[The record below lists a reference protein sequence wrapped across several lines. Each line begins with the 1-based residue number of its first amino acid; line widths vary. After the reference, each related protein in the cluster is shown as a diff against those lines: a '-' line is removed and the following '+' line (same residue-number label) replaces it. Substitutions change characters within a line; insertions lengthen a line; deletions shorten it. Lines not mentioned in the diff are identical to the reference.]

1 MRILAIRGCNL
12 ASLAG
17 EFEIDLARGPLGA
30 AGVFAIVGN
39 TGAGKSTLLDALCV
53 ALFDRTPRLTNHS
66 RVQVGRGEDD
76 PLALGAQDVRTL
88 LRRGAAH
95 GWAEVDFESG
105 DARRYRAR
113 WSVRRARN
121 QADGTIQ
128 AQQVSLIA
136 LDGNERL
143 GGTKTETLD
152 AIHERLGLTFDQFRR
167 SALLAQGEFAAF
179 LRADGKDRSELL
191 ERMTGTEIYS
201 RLSVA
206 AHVRATLAEQALT
219 RGRTYAHAIAV
230 LDDDSRRVAEREL
243 VLAEEA
249 KLAAKKRFEAAERA
263 HRWGTEATVRADAL
277 AKAEAALAAASAA
290 TADADVDRAEL
301 ALRRRAEALRPAW
314 EAAARADRQVAIA
327 RGEATSA
334 ADAAKRAI
342 EAHAFTVARRTE
354 LAELL
359 APLRAARIAAGLVE
373 LRVVERRGT
382 DRGAYARGAGE
393 RAVRDDAR
401 ERRDVRG
408 HDDVR
413 GMSGADRDDTALGMM
428 SGAERGDTALG
439 MLSGAERGDR
449 AHAMLSGADRDDD
462 ARGML
467 VGAGRGD
474 DDVAGMLSGVERD
487 DARFARNDAP
497 FARGDEARFAASA
510 GRLLSIVSDARRAT
524 DVVGADTLARA
535 AAADAEWV
543 QKRVALAAEVAAWSE
558 VDAKFAQHAVA
569 ADAVIAVSR
578 LIAEHAESRG
588 KLVKGRADAADEVRK
603 AADKHA
609 DAQRKVEAFSKKRGL
624 SLEAARKQEDEARR
638 RKSEVEQ
645 LVQVAAAARQSRV
658 ACEEIDR
665 QLAEHAAHEA
675 ADAEARVMANVTH
688 ERALIVRAERT
699 RIVEELRKAAGY
711 EHARAE
717 LVDGEPCP
725 LCGAEEHP
733 WRDRGALDGVIAT
746 ATEQLL
752 EVTGQIDV
760 ATKLLAT
767 LDVRAT
773 HRAADITRLGKHRAT
788 AIASAEAAL
797 PTWAEQLTALGEL
810 SLVRDPA
817 SDEARQLA
825 AELHAA
831 ATKGLE
837 AARATRSQTEAATK
851 AATEAQAEVALCQT
865 AVDGATAR
873 LGEIDR
879 KMSDLDATIGRLDG
893 ERAGR
898 ADRHAELARE
908 LDAAIARWIEAAP
921 EGAPGPSRRSARGST
936 SPDAVD
942 TAGPDADGAPSTS
955 VVASRDGRPSRSDAI
970 AAVRM
975 KYGIEPRGRDR
986 APTYDDYRAW
996 MSELAA
1002 AWRTRTDKVA
1012 RAEAAV
1018 GAALDVL
1025 DIDARD
1031 ADRAVA
1037 EHAAR
1042 RAEAEKRRDDLV
1054 VELRAAS
1061 DALATAREGTGFD
1074 DDELRRLLVADAS
1087 RYEALVEKLA
1097 RLDRAVEREKA
1108 VVVERQRLV
1117 EEHQQARPPDLFYDK
1132 VDLVQVNQLAALA
1145 DAAQKRAAELAAT
1158 LAADADA
1165 RVRRHQALAQ
1175 LAIAEDEASVDRV
1188 LGEVIGSHDGK
1199 AFRSFAQSL
1208 TLDGLLA
1215 VANSHLEELAPRY
1228 QLQRVPR
1235 HDLELQVIDR
1245 DLGDE
1250 VRSVQS
1256 LSGGESFLVS
1266 LALALGLSSMSAH
1279 DVRVRTLLIDEGF
1292 GTLDATTLEMALSV
1306 LEALR
1311 QQGRQVGVI
1320 SHVPQLVERVG
1331 AHVRVVARGGGRSEV
1346 IVA

>member
-17 EFEIDLARGPLGA
+17 EFEIDLAHGPLGA

-66 RVQVGRGEDD
+66 RVQVGRGDDD

-105 DARRYRAR
+105 DTRRYRAR
-113 WSVRRARN
+113 WSVRRARG

-128 AQQVSLIA
+128 AQQVSLVA

-152 AIHERLGLTFDQFRR
+152 AIHARLGLTFDQFRR

-206 AHVRATLAEQALT
+206 AHLRATLAEQALA

-230 LDDDSRRVAEREL
+230 LDDDARRAAEREL
-243 VLAEEA
+243 ALAEDA

-263 HRWGTEATVRADAL
+263 HRWGAEATVRADAL
-277 AKAEAALAAASAA
+277 AKAEAAHASASAA
-290 TADADVDRAEL
+290 IADADVDRAEL
-301 ALRRRAEALRPAW
+301 ALRRRAESLRPAW
-314 EAAARADRQVAIA
+314 EAAARADRQLAIA
-327 RGEATSA
+327 RVEAASA
-334 ADAAKRAI
+334 AEASQRAI
-342 EAHAFTVARRTE
+342 EAHASTISRRTE

-359 APLRAARIAAGLVE
+359 APLRAARVAAGLVE
-373 LRVVERRGT
+373 LRVVERRNL
-382 DRGAYARGAGE
+382 DRGAYARS
-393 RAVRDDAR
+393 AR
-401 ERRDVRG
+401 VDR
-408 HDDVR
+408 
-413 GMSGADRDDTALGMM
+413 GADTDVLAP
-428 SGAERGDTALG
+428 S
-439 MLSGAERGDR
+439 
-449 AHAMLSGADRDDD
+449 ADRLL
-462 ARGML
+462 AI
-467 VGAGRGD
+467 
-474 DDVAGMLSGVERD
+474 VA
-487 DARFARNDAP
+487 
-497 FARGDEARFAASA
+497 
-510 GRLLSIVSDARRAT
+510 DARRAT
-524 DVVGADTLARA
+524 DITGADTLARA
-535 AAADAEWV
+535 ATGDAEWV
-543 QKRVALAAEVAAWSE
+543 QKRVALAPEVAAWSE
-558 VDAKFAQHAVA
+558 IDARFAQHAVA
-569 ADAVIAVSR
+569 ADAVIATGR
-578 LIAEHAESRG
+578 MIAEHAESRG
-588 KLVKGRADAADEVRK
+588 KLTKARTDAAEEVRK
-603 AADKHA
+603 ATDKQA
-609 DAQRKVEAFSKKRGL
+609 EAQRKVEAFAKKRGL

-638 RKSEVEQ
+638 RKSDVEQ
-645 LVQVAAAARQSRV
+645 LVAVAAAARQARV
-658 ACEEIDR
+658 ACEEIDL

-675 ADAEARVMANVTH
+675 ADGEARVMANVTH
-688 ERALIVRAERT
+688 ERTLIVRAERT
-699 RIVEELRKAAGY
+699 RVVEELRKAAGY
-711 EHARAE
+711 EHARTE

-733 WRDRGALDGVIAT
+733 WRDRGALDGVIASAT
-746 ATEQLL
+746 AQLV
-752 EVTGQIDV
+752 EVSAQLDV

-773 HRAADITRLGKHRAT
+773 HRAADIARLGKHRTT
-788 AIASAEAAL
+788 AVASAAAAL

-817 SDEARQLA
+817 SDEATQLA

-865 AVDGATAR
+865 ALDRAAAVLA
-873 LGEIDR
+873 EIDR
-879 KMSDLDATIGRLDG
+879 KVADVDATISRLDG

-898 ADRHAELARE
+898 ADRHSELTRE
-908 LDAAIARWIEAAP
+908 LDAAIARWLEAAP
-921 EGAPGPSRRSARGST
+921 DGAPGASRRTARGST
-936 SPDAVD
+936 SPDA
-942 TAGPDADGAPSTS
+942 TPEA
-955 VVASRDGRPSRSDAI
+955 RDSAAAI
-970 AAVRM
+970 QATRA
-975 KYGIEPRGRDR
+975 KYGIDARDR
-986 APTYDDYRAW
+986 TPTHDVYRAW
-996 MSELAA
+996 MAELAA
-1002 AWRTRTDKVA
+1002 AWRTRTDRVA

-1018 GAALDVL
+1018 AAALDAL

-1037 EHAAR
+1037 ENAAR
-1042 RAEAEKRRDDLV
+1042 RADADKRRDDLMH
-1054 VELRAAS
+1054 ELRAAS
-1061 DALATAREGTGFD
+1061 DALALAREGTGFD
-1074 DDELRRLLVADAS
+1074 DDALRRLLVADAS
-1087 RYEALVEKLA
+1087 RFEALVDKLA
-1097 RLDRAVEREKA
+1097 KLDRAVEREKA

-1117 EEHQQARPPDLFYDK
+1117 EDHQKARPADLFYDK
-1132 VDLVQVNQLAALA
+1132 VDLAQVNQFAALA
-1145 DAAQKRAAELAAT
+1145 DTAQKHAAQLAAM
-1158 LAADADA
+1158 LAADLDA
-1165 RVRRHQALAQ
+1165 RARRDQALAQ
-1175 LAIAEDEASVDRV
+1175 LAVAEGEASVDRI
-1188 LGEVIGSHDGK
+1188 LGDVIGSHDGK

-1215 VANSHLEELAPRY
+1215 VANAHLEELAPRY
-1228 QLQRVPR
+1228 QLQRVPK

-1292 GTLDATTLEMALSV
+1292 GTLDPTTLEMALSV

-1346 IVA
+1346 IVS